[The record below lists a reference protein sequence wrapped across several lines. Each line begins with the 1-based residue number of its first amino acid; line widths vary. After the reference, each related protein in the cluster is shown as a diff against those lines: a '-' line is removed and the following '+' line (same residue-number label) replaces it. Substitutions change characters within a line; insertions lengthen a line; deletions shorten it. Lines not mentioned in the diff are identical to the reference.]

1 MEMHAARSARS
12 DLCVKLPSAMDAI
25 QDSSEDAGAPLS
37 VPTRWKERLDD
48 PFNRFYRY
56 PLARLLVR
64 GLVNTP
70 VTPNMV
76 SFVQPFLAGA
86 AGYFLTFPDR
96 RHLVLAAL
104 LFELRAILDCADGT
118 LARAR
123 GQESSGGHAVDAVA
137 DWLSTAL
144 LYAGIF
150 WHFRLYPPPAGA
162 WSHYLSVGGILF
174 LALAQGALRSFAADH
189 YKLKYTSIFEQ
200 ERDGTLEALCRKVQA
215 LGRQSTTGGV
225 PPGPPPSI
233 FARVDVLIARAE
245 HLAFEHERF
254 DPERADVRG
263 PRVRQLRA
271 RAGTPQARLVAFLW
285 SISNGDTFLSLV
297 TVSILAGRLW
307 EGQLFFALAGLPW
320 IVLVVLL
327 NAWFARGTPPLV
339 RVRGRASAP

>member
-1 MEMHAARSARS
+1 
-12 DLCVKLPSAMDAI
+12 
-25 QDSSEDAGAPLS
+25 

-70 VTPNMV
+70 ITANQI

-86 AGYFLTFPDR
+86 AGYLLTFPDR

-150 WHFRLYPPPAGA
+150 WHFRLYPPAAGA
-162 WSHYLSVGGILF
+162 WSHYFSVGGILF

-189 YKLKYTSIFEQ
+189 YKLKYVSVFEQ
-200 ERDGTLEALCRKVQA
+200 ERDGTVEALCRKVRA
-215 LGRQSTTGGV
+215 LGPES
-225 PPGPPPSI
+225 SI
-233 FARVDVLIARAE
+233 FARVDVLIARVE

-254 DPERADVRG
+254 DPERAEARG
-263 PRVRQLRA
+263 ARVSQLRA
-271 RAGTPQARLVAFLW
+271 RAATPLARLVAFLW

-307 EGQLFFALAGLPW
+307 EGQLFFAFAGLPW

-327 NAWFARGTPPLV
+327 NARFTRWSSPVMIRA
-339 RVRGRASAP
+339 RGRASAP